1 VLFHA
6 VIPLNAVVRMLE
18 PHLRRYAHQTRRAV
32 TKQLHDG
39 IGDTFVSVEAES
51 EI

>member
-18 PHLRRYAHQTRRAV
+18 PHLRRYAYQTRRAV
-32 TKQLHDG
+32 AKQLHDG
-39 IGDTFVSVEAES
+39 IGDTFVSVEAER
-51 EI
+51 EV

>member
-18 PHLRRYAHQTRRAV
+18 PHLRRYAYQTRRAV
-32 TKQLHDG
+32 AEQLHDG
-39 IGDTFVSVEAES
+39 IGDTFVLVEAES